1 MKLDLCS
8 VYNLVWICRRD
19 EWNTAL
25 CGHFE
30 CTAMFFCLM
39 NVSLIFQHMVND
51 IFMIL
56 LRKRLE
62 RAYLGTIPLL
72 PLDFTHL
79 WQIQPSS
86 LNPNPPTCCTQF
98 TSIIVMGCDGRC
110 RT

>member
-51 IFMIL
+51 IF
-56 LRKRLE
+56 RDF
-62 RAYLGTIPLL
+62 
-72 PLDFTHL
+72 LDIF
-79 WQIQPSS
+79 
-86 LNPNPPTCCTQF
+86 
-98 TSIIVMGCDGRC
+98 IIVTWMISYLKKNLRVA
-110 RT
+110 